1 MFLVFLNIINFHFN
15 PSKKYF
21 EFYVFS
27 LKKKYHVFNFIPRSL
42 ILKVRIILFVYLMAD
57 YNDVAIN

>member
-15 PSKKYF
+15 PSKKFF
-21 EFYVFS
+21 EFCPFKYYVFKFS
-27 LKKKYHVFNFIPRSL
+27 PRSL
-42 ILKVRIILFVYLMAD
+42 ILKVRIILYVYLLAD